1 VARKVTATILAPIWK
16 ADLAFTRVVAPEK
29 EENGMQAAVNGP
41 PLSLSDAIARCM
53 TTESMRRSLAVDPV
67 GLLESQGYD
76 RSWFSGAEELSA
88 LNTLRAP
95 LLDFSDEKLG
105 KAVRRSRRGQA
116 DSTAIELLLNFR
128 GGVVAKAREVLAAL
142 KPPPPLEAIFSRALA
157 DAGSLSEVVP
167 CLPALDFPAAVYA
180 SCTGRLEPALPA
192 SVASLFYYIGISLYD
207 DIVDKDLDESWQGT
221 PEAEIGFASLT
232 LFSGLP
238 GLALEHLAQDGA
250 NQRFIERAAR
260 FFQRAAYEVN
270 VGQCLD
276 IGTSLETGTNAE
288 DCERIVRLKTGSTG
302 ALCSR
307 LGAELAGLDDER
319 REQWAEIG
327 CALYSAMQI
336 ASDIHDVWG
345 KPVSPDLGNGILTLP
360 IVYACN
366 ALEGERRERLRSLL
380 GSRSER
386 LEDHQEMR
394 ALVSA
399 SGALR
404 YSLLRA
410 EVFRQRA
417 ICGLAKLKL
426 EPPGSLLMAYV
437 IEAAQM
443 GDLSA

>member
-1 VARKVTATILAPIWK
+1 
-16 ADLAFTRVVAPEK
+16 
-29 EENGMQAAVNGP
+29 MQSAVNSP

-53 TTESMRRSLAVDPV
+53 ANESMRRSLADDPIR
-67 GLLESQGYD
+67 LLESQGYD
-76 RSWFSGAEELSA
+76 CLLSSGTEELSA

-105 KAVRRSRRGQA
+105 KAVRRGRRGQS
-116 DSTAIELLLNFR
+116 DSAAIELLLKFR
-128 GGVVAKAREVLAAL
+128 AEIMQKAREVFAAL
-142 KPPPPLEAIFSRALA
+142 APPSPLEAIFSRALEDTA
-157 DAGSLSEVVP
+157 SLTEVAP

-207 DIVDKDLDESWQGT
+207 DIVDKDLTESWQDT
-221 PEAEIGFASLT
+221 PEAEVGFASLA

-238 GLALEHLAQDGA
+238 GLALEHLNAD
-250 NQRFIERAAR
+250 RTTPHFTERAAR
-260 FFQRAAYEVN
+260 WFQRAAYEVN

-276 IGTSLETGTNAE
+276 ISTSIEKGTTAD

-307 LGAELAGLDDER
+307 LGAELAGLDEGS

-345 KPVSPDLGNGILTLP
+345 KPISPDLANGILTLP
-360 IVYACN
+360 IVYACG
-366 ALEGERRERLRSLL
+366 ALEGERKHRLRSLL
-380 GSRSER
+380 RSHTER
-386 LEDHQEMR
+386 PEAHQEMR
-394 ALVSA
+394 ALISE

-417 ICGLAKLKL
+417 LSGLSKLNL
-426 EPPGSLLMAYV
+426 EPPGSVLMAYMTA
-437 IEAAQM
+437 AAQM
-443 GDLSA
+443 GDLTA